1 MEKAPAEMLKEYVRS
16 QKFSSTTEI
25 VEAMK
30 REYVKIPD
38 RMIR

>member
-25 VEAMK
+25 MEAMK
-30 REYVKIPD
+30 WEYVKIPD